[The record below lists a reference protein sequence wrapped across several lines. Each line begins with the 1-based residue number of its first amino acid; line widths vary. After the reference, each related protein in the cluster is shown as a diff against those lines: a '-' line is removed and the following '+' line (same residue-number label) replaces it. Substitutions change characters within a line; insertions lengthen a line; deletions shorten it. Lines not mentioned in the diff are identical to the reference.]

1 MAIVKAVKDQ
11 AVRRDDIYKSGEIRT
26 GPGEPPNS
34 PSKPT
39 PRGRRVAGRPI
50 TSGKLLR
57 PGGPGGQPSKLAHRP
72 ARATPAAQPR
82 PMQQQQPV
90 APQPRQVP
98 QAAVAPQRQSIQPQ
112 PVVHQ
117 KPQPAA
123 VSATH
128 SIPSHAHHASN
139 GSASGRVPPPPPP
152 PPPAATQA
160 GDTYR
165 AIYEFQGQTQTEL
178 ALQKDE
184 VVVITQKADN
194 GESQSTD
201 SCETSANMLQG
212 WWLARRQHGTQQG
225 WVPSAY
231 LEVFASKPAP
241 PAPPPIQARL
251 APPPPPVN
259 GNHHAADGHSAAAK
273 PKPPAPPMKRPVGRK
288 PAPVPPPPK
297 DSGTDLGNGN
307 AGSSGPGMAGGL
319 EAMLKQRQ
327 AAMSG
332 HHDDD
337 DDW

>member
-1 MAIVKAVKDQ
+1 MELRIQYAKKPGKMAIVKAVKDQ

-82 PMQQQQPV
+82 PMQQQQPA

-98 QAAVAPQRQSIQPQ
+98 QAAIAPQRQSMQPQ
-112 PVVHQ
+112 PVIHQ

-123 VSATH
+123 VSAMH
-128 SIPSHAHHASN
+128 SVPSHAHHASN

-152 PPPAATQA
+152 PPAATQA
-160 GDTYR
+160 EDTYR

-194 GESQSTD
+194 GKFGGTD
-201 SCETSANMLQG
+201 I
-212 WWLARRQHGTQQG
+212 R
-225 WVPSAY
+225 VPSLICY
-231 LEVFASKPAP
+231 KV
-241 PAPPPIQARL
+241 
-251 APPPPPVN
+251 
-259 GNHHAADGHSAAAK
+259 
-273 PKPPAPPMKRPVGRK
+273 
-288 PAPVPPPPK
+288 
-297 DSGTDLGNGN
+297 
-307 AGSSGPGMAGGL
+307 GGL
-319 EAMLKQRQ
+319 L
-327 AAMSG
+327 
-332 HHDDD
+332 DDD
-337 DDW
+337 MAHNKAGFPLPTSKSSPANLHHLLLLHQRILVCPCHHLLPFRMANSMAPMVIHLQPNPNHQLRQ